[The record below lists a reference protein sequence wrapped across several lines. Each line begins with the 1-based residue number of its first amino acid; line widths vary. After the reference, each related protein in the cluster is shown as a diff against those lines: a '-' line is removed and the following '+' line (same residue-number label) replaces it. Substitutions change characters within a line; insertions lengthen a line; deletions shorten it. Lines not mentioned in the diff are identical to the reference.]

1 MFDVQ
6 KSYRKNT
13 DNGCPAYFVKRTL
26 GVASP
31 ENISVRM
38 SLVNA
43 KEKEAVRCLS
53 LFKGA
58 ESSGWIILR
67 QNLLYGFPVY
77 LIKNWRTN
85 YGGKQGDFS
94 R

>member
-6 KSYRKNT
+6 KPYRKNI
-13 DNGCPAYFVKRTL
+13 DNGCPVYFVKRTL

-58 ESSGWIILR
+58 ESSG
-67 QNLLYGFPVY
+67 
-77 LIKNWRTN
+77 
-85 YGGKQGDFS
+85 
-94 R
+94 